1 MKWERL
7 LLIAFLGNYIINNLV
22 AGVVSLIPPSAT
34 PGFWTPQYLSFVAL
48 SAIAV
53 ILFAWWY
60 FAGSRAVSLLS
71 GVSFG
76 VGGFV
81 VAIATALV
89 SGISGVLQQSGSLAQ
104 VATVLPNFGPFLLS
118 WSTLSL
124 ACYWIIPSALVGWFI
139 AMRSKDSSMTM

>member
-7 LLIAFLGNYIINNLV
+7 LLIAFLGSYLINNVV

-34 PGFWTPQYLSFVAL
+34 PGFWTPQYLSFIAL

-53 ILFAWWY
+53 ALFAWWY
-60 FAGSRAVSLLS
+60 FASERASSLW
-71 GVSFG
+71 GGITFG
-76 VGGFV
+76 IVGFL

-124 ACYWIIPSALVGWFI
+124 ACYWIIPSALVGWLL
-139 AMRSKDSSMTM
+139 AMRTNDSSMTM